1 MLKHE
6 AAAYLAGLTSEDSS
20 NTADPTNVHVIS
32 GEVSGESE
40 NGKVLVSIDGMMF
53 SEDDDQYVEVE
64 ALGGLEDGD
73 VATILLTGESGHGMA
88 PFALGTSGTVDRVKS
103 LASRASE
110 AAELAQETADAAQ
123 EVAEATNQHFFSD
136 ENGIHVT
143 EETQEDWNTNH
154 GGANVLIN
162 AIGQLFRDGLNNLL
176 TLTTENG
183 ARALTVWDGL
193 GNAASNIRAII
204 GEVITLGPVGSVQMI
219 LSSTGLEIDN
229 ESGDGIFSIDS
240 GSTGSVMIALET
252 TLVAWSD
259 TTDVATTVY
268 TVSDTGAVA
277 GDVVVTVT
285 VDGTDYSLDSTYST
299 ATVTS
304 GTGVSVAL
312 TSAGVTYVQ
321 GIMADAEVTTG
332 ELSVEYQHAVTD
344 IALLALIG
352 RQSINGEGESLRIT
366 NNRWVANTRQSST
379 LVRLHN
385 AITGRGIKLG
395 VSSNGY
401 TRGMW
406 DSYKGD
412 WIVARNKDN
421 KTVINGTNFSVDAN
435 GVANTGKK
443 VVVKG
448 NRKVALAA
456 SVTSGSTNRGLWDE
470 TGGKWIIYQ
479 HTSYGI
485 VLGNSVTD
493 TLYSR
498 TATCTVNTTNATIAN
513 NVNYCWNNAAC
524 CSVVISINLKAS
536 MANNNLLEVATAPSG
551 YRPPH
556 TFYGSA
562 YVTGQTVNLQTRIDE
577 DGKIYVNNRSGS
589 TVTTSANIYL
599 SFTFAP

>member
-32 GEVSGESE
+32 GEVSGTSE
-40 NGKVLVSIDGMMF
+40 DGKVLVAIDGMMF
-53 SEDDDQYVEVE
+53 SEDDDQYVEVD

-73 VATILLTGESGHGMA
+73 VVTILLTGESGHGMA

-103 LASRASE
+103 LASSASE

-143 EETQEDWNTNH
+143 EETQEDWNADHT
-154 GGANVLIN
+154 GANVLIN
-162 AIGQLFRDGLNNLL
+162 SIGQLFRDGLNNLL

-193 GNAASNIRAII
+193 GNTSDHIRAII
-204 GEVITLGPVGSVQMI
+204 GETIQLGNADSGNYMTLDDTGVEIYNDSKTDGYSAMIGPAIVRLLGDRFNIETVIDGGMERTYFDSVISHTVGKTSFIQLRTSQHKYIESDVVSSITLHADAII
-219 LSSTGLEIDN
+219 L
-229 ESGDGIFSIDS
+229 DGI
-240 GSTGSVMIALET
+240 
-252 TLVAWSD
+252 
-259 TTDVATTVY
+259 
-268 TVSDTGAVA
+268 
-277 GDVVVTVT
+277 
-285 VDGTDYSLDSTYST
+285 
-299 ATVTS
+299 
-304 GTGVSVAL
+304 
-312 TSAGVTYVQ
+312 
-321 GIMADAEVTTG
+321 TTG
-332 ELSVEYQHAVTD
+332 KRL
-344 IALLALIG
+344 IASG
-352 RQSINGEGESLRIT
+352 
-366 NNRWVANTRQSST
+366 
-379 LVRLHN
+379 N
-385 AITGRGIKLG
+385 A
-395 VSSNGY
+395 
-401 TRGMW
+401 
-406 DSYKGD
+406 
-412 WIVARNKDN
+412 
-421 KTVINGTNFSVDAN
+421 
-435 GVANTGKK
+435 
-443 VVVKG
+443 
-448 NRKVALAA
+448 KVALAA
-456 SVTSGSTNRGLWDE
+456 STNSDSMNRGLWDE

-493 TLYSR
+493 TLYKR
-498 TATCTVNTTNATIAN
+498 TATCTINTTNATIAN
-513 NVNYCWNNAAC
+513 NVNYCWNNSAC
-524 CSVVISINLKAS
+524 CSVAIGINLKAS

-589 TVTTSANIYL
+589 TVNTSANIYL